1 MKAYD
6 SSFLMDAKIY
16 KKKIKKSQFWAK
28 IMFAV
33 TKIMLKFSQN
43 INYLG
48 EYLTDFNKRGL
59 AWELMVPATYL
70 M

>member
-1 MKAYD
+1 MQQ
-6 SSFLMDAKIY
+6 IR
-16 KKKIKKSQFWAK
+16 KKKFKKSQLPAK
-28 IMFAV
+28 IIFAV

-43 INYLG
+43 MDYLG

-59 AWELMVPATYL
+59 EWKHMVPATYL